1 MKEIDMLAMVRANGF
16 RLGNAQDR
24 QGGTGCTVLVFPD
37 SAPCAVDVRGG
48 GPASRESELLSPM
61 AAASGIHAILLSGG
75 SAFGLNA
82 STGVMQY
89 LEEQHIGF
97 DTRIC
102 KVPLVV
108 ESCIYDLGCGDNVR
122 PDAAMGYAACQAA
135 EKGDFREG
143 CYGAGTGATVG
154 KLCGPDYM
162 MKSGLGAYAVQV
174 GDLQVGAVV
183 SVNAVGDVLDEQG
196 QILAGMRS
204 RDGQGFADTRRVM
217 LEEAGQTPTLF
228 SQRAVGTTTNTTIG
242 AVVTNGRF
250 DKAQLKKIAALGS
263 NGIVRAIR
271 PVNTT
276 ADGDSLYAASVGSV
290 SAELSPTGT
299 IAAYVVEKAIR
310 RAVCQAESLY
320 GIEAC
325 QDV

>member
-1 MKEIDMLAMVRANGF
+1 MKEIAFTDIDGVRIGSAENS
-16 RLGNAQDR
+16 AA
-24 QGGTGCTVLVFPD
+24 GTGCTVVICEAG
-37 SAPCAVDVRGG
+37 APCGVDIRGG
-48 GPASRESELLSPM
+48 GPASRETGLLDPT
-61 AAASGIHAILLSGG
+61 AAAEKIHAVLLSGG
-75 SAFGLNA
+75 SAYGLDA
-82 STGVMQY
+82 AGGVMHY
-89 LEEQHIGF
+89 LEEHDIGF
-97 DTRIC
+97 ETRIC

-108 ESCIYDLGCGDNVR
+108 ASCIYDLGCGDNVR

-135 EKGDFREG
+135 ETGDFREG

-154 KLCGPDYM
+154 KLCGPDSM

-183 SVNAVGDVLDEQG
+183 AVNAVGDVLDEQG

-290 SAELSPTGT
+290 SAELSLTGT